1 MPVFEH
7 ISHYRNPR
15 DEVFAWHERPGAFV
29 RLSPPGHLAL
39 VSGPTDGTRVGH
51 WGRAVARGR
60 RRPSAPSSSAIAV
73 AKSSAQARARIRQ
86 HR

>member
-29 RLSPPGHLAL
+29 RLSPPLLEA
-39 VSGPTDGTRVGH
+39 RV
-51 WGRAVARGR
+51 RDRY
-60 RRPSAPSSSAIAV
+60 P
-73 AKSSAQARARIRQ
+73 
-86 HR
+86 